1 MVLLAK
7 EFFPMITNP
16 LKEIPLIQKRLG
28 KVIKQERSI
37 LIEEVEWNIIL
48 FELNRRPRS
57 GPGSGPHCGHYF

>member
-1 MVLLAK
+1 
-7 EFFPMITNP
+7 MITNP